1 MTTDPHPE
9 KTEKRTVL
17 PPWLENLEKYIAS
30 AIPVSPNIIS
40 GVKLLLVFPMF
51 VLALKQ
57 VRALPVHPYIVL
69 ILFLFLGFL
78 DYLDGTIARQ
88 RGIESAL
95 GRFLDRVTDY
105 PVVLTVSVFC
115 IEILPV
121 QLLTVKLMLDLIL
134 IILYVRGQDS
144 TENRIQNAV
153 NYTTLLA
160 LLAASQGWSPQFFTP
175 ESVIYLL
182 WINIVFSG
190 VIILYNLNIL
200 QKRFIADALSG
211 GNLLCGVF
219 SMMMAAEGRTE
230 ISLLF
235 LMLGAA
241 FDGFD
246 GAAARKYG
254 GTRWGVYSD
263 DVADGVNYAIAPG
276 VALYFALPAPDGY
289 AVGIFYSLFTVSRLV
304 FFTLNKEYGDP
315 NYFCGVPSTV
325 GAIVALCSL
334 ILFKNHQVL
343 IGLMTGVACIQM
355 VSFDTHYRHL
365 GRALASNRRVIY
377 GMPVMIVFLFAGH
390 FLLGKEVPAAVILGA
405 SLVYG
410 FLPTVTH
417 FVRLVSA
424 KN

>member
-1 MTTDPHPE
+1 MTTDPRPE
-9 KTEKRTVL
+9 KEKRSMPQ

-30 AIPVSPNIIS
+30 LMPVSPNIIS
-40 GVKLLLVFPMF
+40 GIKLLVIFPML

-57 VRALPVHPYIVL
+57 VGALPGHPYIVL
-69 ILFLFLGFL
+69 ILFLFFGIL
-78 DYLDGTIARQ
+78 DYLDSTIARQ
-88 RGIESAL
+88 RGLETAF
-95 GRFLDRVTDY
+95 GRFLDRVTDF
-105 PVVLTVSVFC
+105 PVLLTVSIFC

-121 QLLTVKLMLDLIL
+121 QLLILKLMLDLV
-134 IILYVRGQDS
+134 IIVLYVQGQES
-144 TENRIQNAV
+144 TENRLQNAV

-182 WINIVFSG
+182 WVNIVFSG
-190 VIILYNLNIL
+190 VVVLYNLNIL

-211 GNLLCGVF
+211 GNLLCGIF
-219 SMMMAAEGRTE
+219 SMIMASKGRVD

-246 GAAARKYG
+246 GAAARRYG

-263 DVADGVNYAIAPG
+263 DIADGVNYAVAPG
-276 VALYFALPAPDGY
+276 VALYFALPSPDGY

-304 FFTLNKEYGDP
+304 FFTLNKAYSDP

-334 ILFKNHQVL
+334 ILFKEHPVL
-343 IGLMTGVACIQM
+343 IGLMVGVACIQM

-377 GMPVMIVFLFAGH
+377 GMPVMIILLIAGN
-390 FLLGKEVPAAVILGA
+390 FLLSKNVPVTVILGA

-417 FVRLVSA
+417 FVRLIEN
-424 KN
+424 KG